1 MAKKTAPL
9 LPATD
14 ALLQQFGERL
24 RLARR
29 RRNLSATQV
38 CERAGMAPM
47 TLRSVERGGSGVTIG
62 AYLAVMQVLGIEQ
75 DLTLLA
81 EADTIGRSLQDARL
95 PLPRSAK
102 LRGKTIKEQTGK
114 PTFPAEPE
122 FALHAGSGNAPGTG
136 YAEMLRL
143 SGGGTAAYPLH
154 KTKKFSAVEEGHADW
169 PDDGMFV
176 SSSMLADLI
185 TPAKKDK

>member
-14 ALLQQFGERL
+14 ELLQQFGERL
-24 RLARR
+24 RLARL

-47 TLRSVERGGSGVTIG
+47 TLRSLERGGSGVTIG

-81 EADTIGRSLQDARL
+81 EADTVGRSLQDARL
-95 PLPRSAK
+95 PASRAAKVRSKTSKPALP
-102 LRGKTIKEQTGK
+102 
-114 PTFPAEPE
+114 PEPE
-122 FALHAGSGNAPGTG
+122 FALDADRGNASATG

-143 SGGGTAAYPLH
+143 AGGGTAAYPLH
-154 KTKKFSAVEEGHADW
+154 KTQKFSAIEKGHADW
-169 PDDGMFV
+169 PDNGMFV
-176 SSSMLADLI
+176 SSRTLADLI
-185 TPAKKDK
+185 TPAKKGK